1 MNLEETWQQI
11 ANDAASLNR
20 HGILRRRI
28 YPEAGCDMFI
38 GVERPSGRR
47 VLLIQVAHTAAG
59 QIESLPRMRGCDLAA
74 TRLPEDPADKVSVC
88 VFLNETRFTDVFTSL
103 SDDLARHLEP
113 VRGDILV
120 VEALVGR
127 LQRWQK
133 FLQRSQEG
141 LGDDAQRGLF
151 GELWF
156 LRHYLIDSIGAL
168 EAVRAWKGP
177 QMAAH
182 DFQLHRLSVE
192 VKTTIAKQHT
202 KLLVASE
209 RQLDAASVPQ
219 LILFHVAVE
228 AIRAGSPTL
237 PAIIADVRTALS
249 QNAEARDLFEDLLLD
264 VGYLDANAH
273 LYAAVAYAV
282 RTEQAFGVRDGFPC
296 LTEHSLP
303 PGVGDL
309 SYSVVI
315 SSCMPF
321 LIEDAEFRRVIRD
334 SGNV

>member
-1 MNLEETWQQI
+1 MSLEETWQQI
-11 ANDAASLNR
+11 ATEAAGLNR

-28 YPEAGCDMFI
+28 YPEAGCDIFI

-47 VLLIQVAHTAAG
+47 VLLIQVVQAAASRV
-59 QIESLPRMRGCDLAA
+59 ESLPRMRGCDVAA
-74 TRLPEDPADKVSVC
+74 TRLPEDPEDKVSVC

-113 VRGDILV
+113 VRGDVLV
-120 VEALVGR
+120 VDALVGR

-133 FLQRSQEG
+133 FLQRNPEG
-141 LGDDAQRGLF
+141 LGEDAQRGLF

-156 LRHYLIDSIGAL
+156 LQHYLIDGVGAL

-177 QMAAH
+177 QMAVH
-182 DFQLHRLSVE
+182 DFQLRRLSVE

-202 KLLVASE
+202 KLLVVSE
-209 RQLDAASVPQ
+209 RQLDASSVPQ

-228 AIRAGSPTL
+228 AIRSGSPTL
-237 PAIIADVRTALS
+237 PALVADVRAALG

-264 VGYLDANAH
+264 AGYLDSNAH
-273 LYAAVAYAV
+273 LYASVAYAV
-282 RTEQAFGVRDGFPC
+282 RAEQAFAVRDGFPC
-296 LTEHSLP
+296 LTESSLP

-321 LIEDAEFRRVIRD
+321 MIEDAEFRCVIRG
-334 SGNV
+334 SAHA